1 MEKGCLQQSE
11 ADEMEER
18 TAEEN
23 IIDKGIGE
31 AANAKNNGKLKKSKM
46 A

>member
-1 MEKGCLQQSE
+1 MKWRSGQRKRILL
-11 ADEMEER
+11 
-18 TAEEN
+18 T
-23 IIDKGIGE
+23 KGIGE